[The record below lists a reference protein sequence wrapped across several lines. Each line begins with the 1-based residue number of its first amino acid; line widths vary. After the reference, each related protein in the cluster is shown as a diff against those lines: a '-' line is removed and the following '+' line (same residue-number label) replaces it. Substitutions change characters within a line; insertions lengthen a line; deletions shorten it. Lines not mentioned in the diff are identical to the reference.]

1 MRIKQKLV
9 LHWFFIKGIRMQSR
23 KTAKLTLEI
32 INKLKNQ
39 ITSGDF
45 NPGDCIPSERSL
57 LKQLDVSRVTIRRSL
72 KELVKEGLLINK
84 IGSGYFLPTNADLVN
99 KEKLGNTVVFLHSVE
114 SKDLNEILLWKG
126 AREFCLKNGSNIAIE
141 NLDPKMKTAT
151 KILEIRKIA
160 AGIISDFSNKDIVL
174 QIHKA
179 GIPII
184 QIYHP
189 MEHLPIDTI
198 VQDDLSGIQLAYDH
212 LISKGHRRICFLDK
226 SLSLIKSGGVSYNH
240 LRRKLGYQ
248 FAAEQSGTFDPDLI
262 IQIQSNDEFL
272 EPDND
277 CFHQLVKT
285 GATALIFP
293 NCTNKQLILQ
303 RLQETLRKSNAQK
316 NTANAI
322 RKKHFG
328 IVSWGEYTLGSTP
341 DQSTYVNWSKEQM
354 GQEGVRRLFERIK
367 EPNLL
372 PVIINIPTTL
382 VEGNSSGKGPY
393 FNRTLSKS
401 N

>member
-1 MRIKQKLV
+1 MP
-9 LHWFFIKGIRMQSR
+9 SR

-32 INKLKNQ
+32 AHKLKDQ

-45 NPGDCIPSERSL
+45 NPGDCIPSERTL
-57 LKQLDVSRVTIRRSL
+57 LKQYEVSRVTVRRSL

-84 IGSGYFLPTNADLVN
+84 IGSGYFLPKNSDLVS
-99 KEKLGNTVVFLHSVE
+99 KEKLGKSVVFLHSE
-114 SKDLNEILLWKG
+114 ISRDINEVLLWKG

-141 NLDPKMKTAT
+141 NLNPNIKIAT
-151 KILEIRKIA
+151 KLLEIKKMA
-160 AGIISDFSNKDIVL
+160 AGIISDFSNKEIVL

-212 LISKGHRRICFLDK
+212 LISRGHRRICFLDK
-226 SLSLIKSGGVSYNH
+226 SLSLIQAGAVSYNH

-248 FAAEQSGTFDPDLI
+248 FAAEQSGTFDPELI
-262 IQIQSNDEFL
+262 LQIQSDDQFL

-277 CFHQLVKT
+277 CFKKLVET

-293 NCTNKQLILQ
+293 NCANHQSILK
-303 RLQETLRKSNAQK
+303 RLHEAAKKANTHK

-322 RKKHFG
+322 KKNNFG
-328 IVSWGEYTLGSTP
+328 VVSWGEYTLSSTP
-341 DQSTYVNWSKEQM
+341 DLTTYVNWNKEQM
-354 GQEGVRRLFERIK
+354 GQEGVRRLFERIH
-367 EPNLL
+367 EPNLA

-382 VEGNSSGKGPY
+382 VVGNSSGKGPY
-393 FNRTLSKS
+393 FNKTLNKS